1 MVVGRESR
9 SKYSTHIIAVEEV
22 EVPTCMTENS
32 ADDEQVEGMITKPLL
47 KDDHDCFSA
56 KGGFRTMPFI
66 LANEAFAQVASCGLQ
81 PSMILY
87 LTGEYH
93 LNMAT
98 GSNIIFLWSAATN
111 FMPLLGATVAD
122 SFLGRFRMI
131 LFGCVI
137 SLLGMALLWLTSMIP
152 QVKPPPC
159 HESNKNCSSAT
170 SFQLSLLCSCFGLM
184 SIGFGGIRSSSLAF
198 GADQLQKAGGHN
210 NGRVLESYFS
220 WYSALSTISL
230 LIAYTCIVYVQE
242 NLGWQVG
249 FGIPVMLMLLS
260 TLSFS
265 LASHLYVKLKAKSSL
280 IVEMLQVAVA
290 SYRKRHIEL
299 PTESSKML
307 YHHHRG
313 PSICLP
319 SEKLRFLNKAC
330 ISLDPEKDLTTDG
343 TAADPWS
350 LCTVNQVEDLK
361 SILKVIPLWST
372 GMIMSVNNSQLSF
385 SVLQA
390 KFMNRKFGP
399 NFEMPAGSCSMFA
412 VVGAV
417 LWIPFYLQIIL
428 PVASRILGRPVHP
441 STRERMGIG
450 VALSFVGMIVAA
462 TVELKR
468 RSLAIR
474 EGYSDDSAA
483 VVDISLLWLLPQS
496 FLIGAGAIAN
506 MVAQNEFYY
515 SEFPRSM
522 SSISCTLSLLGIS
535 AANLVSSFLM
545 NAIDK
550 LSKLGG
556 KESWISTNVNKGH
569 YDYYYWVLAGL
580 SMLNMIYFLICNKAY
595 GPGKEDK
602 KETTFHEQD
611 E

>member
-32 ADDEQVEGMITKPLL
+32 ADDEQESMTTKPLL
-47 KDDHDCFSA
+47 NDDHDCFSA

-66 LANEAFAQVASCGLQ
+66 LANEAFAQVASYGLQ

-87 LTGEYH
+87 LTREYH

-98 GSNIIFLWSAATN
+98 GSNTIFLWSAATN
-111 FMPLLGATVAD
+111 LMPLLGAIVAD

-137 SLLGMALLWLTSMIP
+137 SLLGMALLWLTRL
-152 QVKPPPC
+152 
-159 HESNKNCSSAT
+159 T
-170 SFQLSLLCSCFGLM
+170 
-184 SIGFGGIRSSSLAF
+184 SIGFGGITSSSIAF

-220 WYSALSTISL
+220 WYYALSTISV
-230 LIAYTCIVYVQE
+230 LIAYTCIVYAQE
-242 NLGWQVG
+242 SLGWQVG

-299 PTESSKML
+299 STERSKL
-307 YHHHRG
+307 LCHHHRG

-330 ISLDPEKDLTTDG
+330 IIIDPEKDLTTDG
-343 TAADPWS
+343 KAADPWS

-361 SILKVIPLWST
+361 SILRVIPLWST
-372 GMIMSVNNSQLSF
+372 GMIMSVSSSQGSF

-390 KFMNRKFGP
+390 KSMNRKFGP

-428 PVASRILGRPVHP
+428 PVASRILGRPVHL
-441 STRERMGIG
+441 STRKRMGIG
-450 VALSFVGMIVAA
+450 ISLSFVGMIVAA
-462 TVELKR
+462 TVEVKR

-474 EGYSDDSAA
+474 EGYSDDSDA
-483 VVDISLLWLLPQS
+483 VVDMSLLWLLPQS
-496 FLIGAGAIAN
+496 FLTGAGATAN
-506 MVAQNEFYY
+506 IVAQNEFYY

-522 SSISCTLSLLGIS
+522 SSISSTLSLLGMS
-535 AANLVSSFLM
+535 AANLVASFLM
-545 NAIDK
+545 NAIDE

-556 KESWISTNVNKGH
+556 KESWISTNINKGH

-580 SMLNMIYFLICNKAY
+580 SVPNMIYFLICSKAY

-611 E
+611 D

>member
-1 MVVGRESR
+1 
-9 SKYSTHIIAVEEV
+9 
-22 EVPTCMTENS
+22 
-32 ADDEQVEGMITKPLL
+32 MITKPLL
-47 KDDHDCFSA
+47 NDDHDCFSA

-66 LANEAFAQVASCGLQ
+66 LANEAFAQVASYGLQ
-81 PSMILY
+81 PNMILY
-87 LTGEYH
+87 LTREYH

-111 FMPLLGATVAD
+111 LMPLLGAIVAD

-131 LFGCVI
+131 LFGCAI
-137 SLLGMALLWLTSMIP
+137 SLLGMALLWLTTMIP
-152 QVKPPPC
+152 QAKPLPC
-159 HESNKNCSSAT
+159 YESDNKCSSAT
-170 SFQLSLLCSCFGLM
+170 SFQLFLLCSCLGLT
-184 SIGFGGIRSSSLAF
+184 SIGFGGIVSSSLAF
-198 GADQLQKAGGHN
+198 GADQLQKAGGQN
-210 NGRVLESYFS
+210 NGWVLESYFS
-220 WYSALSTISL
+220 WYYALCTISI
-230 LIAYTCIVYVQE
+230 LIAFTCIVYVQD
-242 NLGWQVG
+242 NLGWQLG

-299 PTESSKML
+299 STECLKML

-313 PSICLP
+313 PAICLP

-330 ISLDPEKDLTTDG
+330 IIIDPERDLTTDG

-372 GMIMSVNNSQLSF
+372 GMIMSVNSSQSSF
-385 SVLQA
+385 SVFQA
-390 KFMNRKFGP
+390 KSMNRKFSP
-399 NFEMPAGSCSMFA
+399 NFEMPAGSCSMFG

-417 LWIPFYLQIIL
+417 IWIPLYLQIIL
-428 PVASRILGRPVHP
+428 PVASRILGRPVHL
-441 STRERMGIG
+441 STRKRMGIG
-450 VALSFVGMIVAA
+450 MALSFLGMVVAA
-462 TVELKR
+462 TVEAKR

-474 EGYSDDSAA
+474 EGYSDDSDA
-483 VVDISLLWLLPQS
+483 VVDMSVLWLLPQF
-496 FLIGAGAIAN
+496 FLIGAAAAASAT
-506 MVAQNEFYY
+506 AQNEFYY

-522 SSISCTLSLLGIS
+522 SSISSTLSLLGMS
-535 AANLVSSFLM
+535 AANLVASFLM
-545 NAIDK
+545 NAIDE
-550 LSKLGG
+550 LSKLGE

-611 E
+611 D

>member
-1 MVVGRESR
+1 M
-9 SKYSTHIIAVEEV
+9 
-22 EVPTCMTENS
+22 MENS
-32 ADDEQVEGMITKPLL
+32 AADEQESMITKPLL
-47 KDDHDCFSA
+47 NDDHDGFSG
-56 KGGFRTMPFI
+56 KGGFRTMPFV
-66 LANEAFAQVASCGLQ
+66 LANEAFAQVASHGLQ
-81 PSMILY
+81 PDMILY
-87 LTGEYH
+87 LTREYH

-111 FMPLLGATVAD
+111 FVPLLGAIVAD
-122 SFLGRFRMI
+122 SFLGRFRTI

-137 SLLGMALLWLTSMIP
+137 SLLGMALLWLTAMIP
-152 QVKPPPC
+152 QAKPPPC
-159 HESNKNCSSAT
+159 HESNKICSSAT
-170 SFQLSLLCSCFGLM
+170 SFQLFLLCSCFGLM
-184 SIGFGGIRSSSLAF
+184 SIGFGGITSSSLAF

-210 NGRVLESYFS
+210 NGRALESYFS
-220 WYSALSTISL
+220 WYYALCTISI
-230 LIAYTCIVYVQE
+230 LIAYTCIVYAQE
-242 NLGWQVG
+242 SLGWQVG

-299 PTESSKML
+299 STESSKL
-307 YHHHRG
+307 LCHHHRG

-330 ISLDPEKDLTTDG
+330 IIIDPEKDLTTDG
-343 TAADPWS
+343 KAADPWS

-361 SILKVIPLWST
+361 SILRVIPLWST
-372 GMIMSVNNSQLSF
+372 GMIMLVTSSQGSF

-390 KFMNRKFGP
+390 KSMNRKFGP

-412 VVGAV
+412 IVGAV

-428 PVASRILGRPVHP
+428 PVASRILGRPVRL
-441 STRERMGIG
+441 STRKRMGIG
-450 VALSFVGMIVAA
+450 IALSFIGMTVAA
-462 TVELKR
+462 TVEVKR

-474 EGYSDDSAA
+474 EGYSDDSDA
-483 VVDISLLWLLPQS
+483 VVDMSLLWLLPQS
-496 FLIGAGAIAN
+496 FLIGAGVTAN
-506 MVAQNEFYY
+506 IVAQNEFYY

-522 SSISCTLSLLGIS
+522 SSISSTLSLLGVS

-545 NAIDK
+545 NAVDK

-556 KESWISTNVNKGH
+556 KESWISTDINKGH

-580 SMLNMIYFLICNKAY
+580 SVPNTIYFLICSKAY

-611 E
+611 D

>member
-32 ADDEQVEGMITKPLL
+32 ADDEQESMTTKPLL
-47 KDDHDCFSA
+47 NDDHDCFSA

-66 LANEAFAQVASCGLQ
+66 LANEAFAQVASYGLQ

-87 LTGEYH
+87 LTREYH

-98 GSNIIFLWSAATN
+98 GSNTIFLWSAATN
-111 FMPLLGATVAD
+111 LMPLLGAIVAD

-152 QVKPPPC
+152 QAKPPPC

-170 SFQLSLLCSCFGLM
+170 SFQLFLLCSCLGLT
-184 SIGFGGIRSSSLAF
+184 SIGFGGITSSSIAF

-220 WYSALSTISL
+220 W
-230 LIAYTCIVYVQE
+230 
-242 NLGWQVG
+242 
-249 FGIPVMLMLLS
+249 
-260 TLSFS
+260 
-265 LASHLYVKLKAKSSL
+265 
-280 IVEMLQVAVA
+280 
-290 SYRKRHIEL
+290 
-299 PTESSKML
+299 
-307 YHHHRG
+307 
-313 PSICLP
+313 
-319 SEKLRFLNKAC
+319 FLNKAC
-330 ISLDPEKDLTTDG
+330 IIIDPEKDLTTDG
-343 TAADPWS
+343 KAADPWS

-361 SILKVIPLWST
+361 SILRVIPLWST
-372 GMIMSVNNSQLSF
+372 GMIMSVSSSQGSF

-390 KFMNRKFGP
+390 KSMNRKFGP

-428 PVASRILGRPVHP
+428 PVASRILGRPVHL
-441 STRERMGIG
+441 STRKRMGIG
-450 VALSFVGMIVAA
+450 ISLSFVGMIVAA
-462 TVELKR
+462 TVEVKR

-474 EGYSDDSAA
+474 EGYSDDSDA
-483 VVDISLLWLLPQS
+483 VVDMSLLWLLPQS
-496 FLIGAGAIAN
+496 FLTGAGATAN
-506 MVAQNEFYY
+506 IVAQNEFYY

-522 SSISCTLSLLGIS
+522 SSISSTLSLLGMS
-535 AANLVSSFLM
+535 AANLVASFLM
-545 NAIDK
+545 NAIDE

-556 KESWISTNVNKGH
+556 KESWISTNINKGH

-580 SMLNMIYFLICNKAY
+580 SVPNMIYFLICSKAY

-611 E
+611 D

>member
-32 ADDEQVEGMITKPLL
+32 ADDEQESMTTKPLL
-47 KDDHDCFSA
+47 NDDHDCFSA

-111 FMPLLGATVAD
+111 FMPLLGAIVAD

-137 SLLGMALLWLTSMIP
+137 SLLGMALLWLTAMIP

-159 HESNKNCSSAT
+159 HESNKSCSSAT
-170 SFQLSLLCSCFGLM
+170 SFQLFLLCSCFGLT
-184 SIGFGGIRSSSLAF
+184 SIGLGGIRSSSLAF

-220 WYSALSTISL
+220 WYYALSTISL
-230 LIAYTCIVYVQE
+230 LIAYTCIVYAQE
-242 NLGWQVG
+242 SLGWQVG

-299 PTESSKML
+299 STESSKL
-307 YHHHRG
+307 LCHHHRG

-330 ISLDPEKDLTTDG
+330 IILDPEKDLTTDG

-361 SILKVIPLWST
+361 SILRVIPLWSA

-390 KFMNRKFGP
+390 KSMNRKFGP

-428 PVASRILGRPVHP
+428 PVASRILGRPVHL

-450 VALSFVGMIVAA
+450 MALSFVGMIVAA

-474 EGYSDDSAA
+474 EGYSDDSDA
-483 VVDISLLWLLPQS
+483 VVDMSLLWLLPPS

-522 SSISCTLSLLGIS
+522 SSISSTLSLLGIS

-611 E
+611 D